1 MKVQKQDITVLKS
14 IKKQDKTVLKSI
26 DRQIEQSDQ
35 SDQSDIGMIKAT
47 ADLTV

>member
-26 DRQIEQSDQ
+26 KKQLAGKSSKGLELNEYIF
-35 SDQSDIGMIKAT
+35 
-47 ADLTV
+47 